1 MRKSIQLDYDEF
13 FEQNCASAAKAGFKE
28 VSVIFAWFPDMSEA
42 DWDRETDK
50 IGQILNKYGL
60 WCSQSHPYFYDLR
73 VSSEK
78 IDEKHEFRMKQAVRA
93 SAKLGAEWCVF
104 HPRTSIT
111 SGFSTK
117 QAFEDNKRAISTYL
131 EVAKK
136 YGTGIAIENLSI
148 FSEFVPM
155 ILTYS
160 CVTEDLIELCDSFKD
175 KSVGICWDTGHANL
189 MPYDQADR
197 IRMVGERIKC
207 THIHNN
213 FGIRDTHLTP
223 DQGNI
228 PWEKVMHAFKEVGYN
243 GPLTLETHCRYNEP
257 KLLDNFIRY
266 NYECLEFLD
275 RLYK

>member
-1 MRKSIQLDYDEF
+1 MRKAIQLAYDDLF
-13 FEQNCASAAKAGFKE
+13 DLNCGFAKKAGFKE
-28 VSVIFAWFPDMSEA
+28 ISIILA
-42 DWDRETDK
+42 DIMDKTQDEWDREIDK
-50 IGQILNKYGL
+50 MGEILNKHGL

-78 IDEKHEFRMKQAVRA
+78 TMDNCEFSMQQAVRA

-111 SGFSTK
+111 TGFSTK
-117 QAFEDNKRAISTYL
+117 QAFEDNRRSISTYL

-160 CVTEDLIELCDSFKD
+160 CVTENLVELCDSFND

-189 MPYDQADR
+189 MPYDQAEK
-197 IRMVGERIKC
+197 IRLVGERIKC

-228 PWEKVMHAFKEVGYN
+228 PWEKVMHAFKQVGYN
-243 GPLTLETHCRYNEP
+243 GSLCLETHCRYNEP
-257 KLLDNFIRY
+257 KLLEDFTRY
-266 NYECLEFLD
+266 NYNCLEFLD